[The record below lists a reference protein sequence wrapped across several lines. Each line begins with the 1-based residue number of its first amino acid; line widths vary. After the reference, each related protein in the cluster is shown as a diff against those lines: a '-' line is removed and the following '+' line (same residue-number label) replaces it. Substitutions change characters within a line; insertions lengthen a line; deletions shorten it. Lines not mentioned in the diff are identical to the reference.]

1 MKMSPAGA
9 QTNFK
14 LSSATQIQAL
24 NQIDT
29 CILKVGLIMHIE
41 EKSIHSTRPA
51 NTKNDDSGI
60 QFEGFYFKIK
70 NIVNCNHS
78 YSKNTVLCYYIF

>member
-1 MKMSPAGA
+1 M
-9 QTNFK
+9 Q
-14 LSSATQIQAL
+14 
-24 NQIDT
+24 
-29 CILKVGLIMHIE
+29 IE

-70 NIVNCNHS
+70 ETPIS
-78 YSKNTVLCYYIF
+78 P